1 MSKTSIGMQLLEA
14 VSEALD
20 SKGHGEIARPKLDI
34 AALRKE
40 LHLSQ
45 KEFAYIYH
53 IKLETLRNWE
63 QGKRFPDTTSLAYL
77 TCISQNPK
85 VIKKMLVNVV

>member
-1 MSKTSIGMQLLEA
+1 LQHTLN
-14 VSEALD
+14 
-20 SKGHGEIARPKLDI
+20 I

-45 KEFAYIYH
+45 KEFSDIYH

-77 TCISQNPK
+77 TCIAQNPK
-85 VIKKMLVNVV
+85 AIKKMLGSVA